1 MYANFFR
8 NHERVRYIGI
18 LNVAMEVQMIKLV
31 AAVRRRPGMTHAE
44 YADYV
49 REVHGGIAL
58 ANKLTLRKYVQNHVF
73 DSAYGAIGDTGYQV
87 TLPRDSV
94 TELYFD
100 DLDTMAQTFS
110 DPYTRDVVGPDG
122 VNFSDLPTSLS
133 LLVEEHLTEVPR
145 PGPGAVK
152 VLYFL
157 KASEGLEPEDFRQR
171 WQQAHADVLADAS
184 GPARYLHG
192 YEWNPALPGDGMA
205 EYFGGS
211 ESPAYEA
218 YAALWFDDGEAV
230 AGVRAYEEALVK
242 HAEKYGP
249 FHQPSLSFFLLTQ
262 EVVIFDDIPA
272 EGGTAA

>member
-1 MYANFFR
+1 
-8 NHERVRYIGI
+8 
-18 LNVAMEVQMIKLV
+18 MIKLV

-44 YADYV
+44 YVDYV
-49 REVHGGIAL
+49 RDVHGGIAL
-58 ANKLTLRKYVQNHVF
+58 ANTLTLRKYVQNHVF
-73 DSAYGAIGDTGYQV
+73 DSAYGANGDTGYQV

-100 DLDTMAQTFS
+100 NPDTMAQTFNA
-110 DPYTRDVVGPDG
+110 PYTRDVVGPDG

-133 LLVEEHLTEVPR
+133 LLVEEHSTDVPQ

-157 KASEGLEPEDFRQR
+157 KATEGLEPEAFRQR
-171 WQQAHADVLADAS
+171 WQQAHAEVLADAS
-184 GPARYLHG
+184 GPAHYLRG
-192 YEWNPALPGDGMA
+192 YEWNPALPGGSMA

-230 AGVRAYEEALVK
+230 EGIRAYEEALVK
-242 HAEKYGP
+242 QAEKDGA
-249 FHQPSLSFFLLTQ
+249 FHQPSQSFFLLTR
-262 EVVIFDDIPA
+262 EVVIFDDTLA

>member
-1 MYANFFR
+1 
-8 NHERVRYIGI
+8 
-18 LNVAMEVQMIKLV
+18 MIKLV

-58 ANKLTLRKYVQNHVF
+58 ANKLTVVKYVQNHVF

-94 TELYFD
+94 TELYFENVE
-100 DLDTMAQTFS
+100 TMAQTFT

-122 VNFSDLPTSLS
+122 VNFSDLPAALS
-133 LLVEEHLTEVPR
+133 LLVEEKPMEVSQS
-145 PGPGAVK
+145 GPGAVK

-157 KASEGLEPEDFRQR
+157 KAAEGLEPEVFRQSWLR
-171 WQQAHADVLADAS
+171 AHEDVLADPS
-184 GPARYLHG
+184 GPARYMRG
-192 YEWNPALPGDGMA
+192 CEWNPALSGGGMA

-211 ESPAYEA
+211 GQPAYEA

-230 AGVRAYEEALVK
+230 AGIRAYEEALRG
-242 HAEKYGP
+242 HAEKHGP
-249 FHQPSLSFFLLTQ
+249 FHQPSLSFFLLTR
-262 EVVIFDDIPA
+262 EIVVFDDTRT
-272 EGGTAA
+272 EGGAAA